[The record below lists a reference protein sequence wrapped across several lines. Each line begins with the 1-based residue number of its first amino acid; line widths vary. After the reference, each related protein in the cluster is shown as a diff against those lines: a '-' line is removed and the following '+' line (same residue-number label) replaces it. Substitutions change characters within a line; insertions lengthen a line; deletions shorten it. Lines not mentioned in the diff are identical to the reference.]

1 MTMDVL
7 REIKIAE
14 EKAEKI
20 RSDARREAN
29 KRTDAARAE
38 AEKLIA
44 EAEEEA
50 RREAT
55 GTVAEV
61 SRRAGELVAAE
72 AETAR
77 REAAEL
83 EKSAAAN
90 TDEAVK
96 MIFWEIVEKCQRA

>member
-1 MTMDVL
+1 M
-7 REIKIAE
+7 
-14 EKAEKI
+14 
-20 RSDARREAN
+20 
-29 KRTDAARAE
+29 
-38 AEKLIA
+38 
-44 EAEEEA
+44 
-50 RREAT
+50 
-55 GTVAEV
+55 AEV

>member
-20 RSDARREAN
+20 RSDARREA
-29 KRTDAARAE
+29 K
-38 AEKLIA
+38 KLIA

-77 REAAEL
+77 GEAAEL

-96 MIFWEIVEKCQRA
+96 MIYWEIVEKCQRA

>member
-1 MTMDVL
+1 MGIGCLCRKKGRKFKIVL
-7 REIKIAE
+7 DLDNNA
-14 EKAEKI
+14 
-20 RSDARREAN
+20 
-29 KRTDAARAE
+29 